1 MMSIILATKD
11 RREFLPRAIAS
22 VMAQTS
28 SDWELVV
35 LDNGESVADLIPA
48 DARITYRHARAS
60 GPADAFQQALEL
72 ASGEV
77 VMPLSDDD
85 WLAPETV
92 AVVTS
97 RMDGHDWGYARTA
110 FYRNGQLAFYLGDP
124 WDHGRFKL
132 GFFLGGAVFWKKAL
146 TDRIGGFDR
155 SFDHAADWDLYLR
168 FADVSTPLW
177 LPEVLYHYVEHPGT
191 DTNAHN
197 DAQQIANQAILA
209 RLA

>member
-1 MMSIILATKD
+1 MMSIILATRD
-11 RREFLPRAIAS
+11 RRAFLPRAIGS
-22 VMAQTS
+22 VLAQTDP
-28 SDWELVV
+28 DWELVV
-35 LDNGESVADLIPA
+35 LDNGESVADLIPP
-48 DARITYRHARAS
+48 DPRIVYRHALAT
-60 GPADAFQQALEL
+60 GPADAYQQALEL
-72 ASGEV
+72 ATGEI
-77 VMPLSDDD
+77 VMPLADDD

-97 RMDGHDWGYARTA
+97 RLDRDWGYARTA

-132 GFFLGGAVFWKKAL
+132 GFFLGGAVFWRKAL

-168 FADVSTPLW
+168 FAEVCTPLW
-177 LPEVLYHYVEHPGT
+177 LPDVLYHYVEHPAT
-191 DTNAHN
+191 DTIANNA
-197 DAQQIANQAILA
+197 AQQVANAAILA